1 MISPSAIS
9 PLNRRFV
16 EGQEPFSFGNALQF
30 DGVNDYVV
38 LNTFFE
44 ISNQRTI
51 SAWVNQI
58 SIFNGMLFGNTVNSD
73 YILLNNATN
82 IQVILGGVLK
92 NFTTSTRTQN
102 TWYNYVFVYNSGV
115 VDLYI
120 NGSFVAQQTG
130 FSTSNLNY
138 FGRWRSAGF
147 YLNGK
152 LDEVAVW
159 NTALSSS
166 DIANL
171 YNSGTGDYATNY
183 SSANLLRYYRLNGS
197 GSDTLAI
204 DETGNAN
211 GTLTNFSRPPEYWVA
226 H

>member
-9 PLNRRFV
+9 PLNRRVV
-16 EGQEPFSFGNALQF
+16 EGLPAFSFDNALQF

-38 LNTFFE
+38 LNTFLE

-51 SAWVNQI
+51 SAWVNQN

-120 NGSFVAQQTG
+120 NGVFENQQSG
-130 FSTSNLNY
+130 FGTSNLNY
-138 FGRWRSAGF
+138 LGRWRSAGF

-159 NTALSSS
+159 NTALSAT
-166 DIANL
+166 DISNL
-171 YNSGTGDYATNY
+171 YNSGNGDYASNY
-183 SSANLLRYYRLNGS
+183 SAANLQAYWRCNEIDGAT
-197 GSDTLAI
+197 TLT
-204 DETGNAN
+204 DEQGTYD
-211 GTLTNFSRPPEYWVA
+211 GTLTNFSTPPAYFIP